1 MAKKKTNSKKT
12 KQAPKKPEAQKQDS
26 QASGESIALRKFE
39 RWSPAKPFTPKKS
52 AFKKDYTAPKFIKG
66 NNKKLKEILLKDF
79 SDAVVEQKEVKTKQ
93 TKQQAP
99 AKNDN
104 AVKAKEAE
112 IKKAQEEIE
121 KKAEEADKKVE
132 EASKKEAEANK
143 AMADADKLKKEAE
156 QTKAEVL
163 KTKEDAESKLKE
175 AEEKAQKAETAE
187 KEAEKIKA
195 EADKAK
201 AEADKKSE
209 ELKKAEEEIN
219 AKKAEAE
226 KAETDASE
234 KVKEAENKI
243 KEIEKR
249 EKEAQ
254 EKKAAAESKAKD
266 LDNKEADLKSKEE
279 KIKAKQAELAQKEEE
294 LNKTVFTKVSESAQ
308 KISSLKPDF
317 SKIKTPPPSNGDGG
331 SPNNNNGGGNK
342 MNKGLIGMA
351 AGFIFLVILLVGAS
365 ISNTGKFYLENSKK
379 GLVVSQGKFAPK
391 GTYKLMTLPEIY
403 APENIKE
410 TSYKKDEVYSLIFS
424 FYMDKVKD
432 LAETKGTP
440 DFDKINKYL
449 DKAVDFAPGYKEKS
463 MVKNQIKALNNAS
476 KNYKAELLNILE
488 KQNTKAKPEKEVKK
502 PAESAKKKSDKP
514 TAEAEKKH

>member
-12 KQAPKKPEAQKQDS
+12 KQATKKPETKKQDA
-26 QASGESIALRKFE
+26 QDSGDSIVLRKFE

-79 SDAVVEQKEVKTKQ
+79 SEAVVEQKEVKTKQ

-99 AKNDN
+99 EKNDN

-112 IKKAQEEIE
+112 LKKTQEEVE
-121 KKAEEADKKVE
+121 KKAGEA
-132 EASKKEAEANK
+132 AKKEAEANK
-143 AMADADKLKKEAE
+143 ALADADKLKKEAE
-156 QTKAEVL
+156 ESKAEAD

-175 AEEKAQKAETAE
+175 AEEKTKQAENAE

-201 AEADKKSE
+201 SEADKKSD
-209 ELKKAEEEIN
+209 ELKKTEEEIN

-226 KAETDASE
+226 KAEAEAAE
-234 KVKEAENKI
+234 KVKSAENKI
-243 KEIEKR
+243 KEVEKR
-249 EKEAQ
+249 EKDADN
-254 EKKAAAESKAKD
+254 KKSAAESKAKD
-266 LDNKEADLKSKEE
+266 LENKESELKSKEE
-279 KIKAKQAELAQKEEE
+279 KIKAKQAELAEKEEE

-331 SPNNNNGGGNK
+331 SSNNNNGDNK
-342 MNKGLIGMA
+342 MNKGLIALA
-351 AGFIFLVILLVGAS
+351 AGFAFLVILLVGAS

-410 TSYKKDEVYSLIFS
+410 ASYKKDEVYSLIFS

-440 DFDKINKYL
+440 DFDRINKYL

-488 KQNTKAKPEKEVKK
+488 KQNTKPEPEKEMKQ
-502 PAESAKKKSDKP
+502 PAENTKMKSDKP
-514 TAEAEKKH
+514 AAETGNKH